1 MVSAGQGLTI
11 RPLAAADR
19 SALAKLPDRVSSN
32 SAIARFH
39 GAISSLSEPLLDHLL
54 NLEAGQREAVVAI
67 DERGI
72 VGVARY
78 ARDSA
83 DSDTAEVAILVADEW
98 QHRGVARQMLR
109 SLIAQA
115 LQAGITRFRADML
128 KENIAA
134 RRLKTIGRSLKMP
147 WLSWRDFH
155 RTRVMLKSE
164 FGRKLHEEFERII
177 RLQK

>member
-1 MVSAGQGLTI
+1 VVSAGQGLTI

-98 QHRGVARQMLR
+98 QHRGVARRMLR
-109 SLIAQA
+109 LLVAQA
-115 LQAGITRFRADML
+115 IQAGITRFRADML
-128 KENIAA
+128 RENTAA
-134 RRLKTIGRSLKMP
+134 RRLFAELAPTLNERLTPGHVVVTIDLLGS
-147 WLSWRDFH
+147 
-155 RTRVMLKSE
+155 
-164 FGRKLHEEFERII
+164 
-177 RLQK
+177 Q

>member
-1 MVSAGQGLTI
+1 MNERDGAVPPEGLTI

-19 SALAKLPDRVSSN
+19 SALAKLPDRVSRQ

-39 GAISSLSEPLLDHLL
+39 GAVTSLSEPLLDHLL
-54 NLEAGQREAVVAI
+54 NLETGQREAVVAI

-83 DSDTAEVAILVADEW
+83 GSDTAEVAILVVDEW

-109 SLIAQA
+109 PLIAQA
-115 LQAGITRFRADML
+115 LQAGITRFRAEML
-128 KENIAA
+128 PENIAA
-134 RRLKTIGRSLKMP
+134 RRLFAELAPTVNERFTSGHVVVTIDLLGSR
-147 WLSWRDFH
+147 
-155 RTRVMLKSE
+155 
-164 FGRKLHEEFERII
+164 
-177 RLQK
+177 

>member
-1 MVSAGQGLTI
+1 VNEHDRAVSPEGLTI

-19 SALAKLPDRVSSN
+19 SALAKLPDRISRQ

-98 QHRGVARQMLR
+98 QHHGVAHQMLR
-109 SLIAQA
+109 PLIAQA

-128 KENIAA
+128 QENIAA
-134 RRLKTIGRSLKMP
+134 RRLFAELAPTVNERFTSGHVVVTIDLLG
-147 WLSWRDFH
+147 F
-155 RTRVMLKSE
+155 
-164 FGRKLHEEFERII
+164 
-177 RLQK
+177 Q

>member
-1 MVSAGQGLTI
+1 MNERDRAVPPEGLTI

-19 SALAKLPDRVSSN
+19 SDLAKLPDRVSSK

-39 GAISSLSEPLLDHLL
+39 GAVSSLSEPLLDQLL
-54 NLEAGQREAVVAI
+54 DLEAGQREAVVSI

-98 QHRGVARQMLR
+98 QHHGVARQMLR
-109 SLIAQA
+109 LLITQA

-128 KENIAA
+128 LENIAA
-134 RRLKTIGRSLKMP
+134 RRLFAELAPTVNERLTSGHVVVTIDLLGSR
-147 WLSWRDFH
+147 
-155 RTRVMLKSE
+155 
-164 FGRKLHEEFERII
+164 
-177 RLQK
+177 

>member
-1 MVSAGQGLTI
+1 VVSAGQGDTEGLTI

-19 SALAKLPDRVSSN
+19 FALAKLPDRVSSR

-39 GAISSLSEPLLDHLL
+39 GAVTSLSEPLLDHLL
-54 NLEAGQREAVVAI
+54 DLEAGQREAVVAI

-109 SLIAQA
+109 LLVAQA
-115 LQAGITRFRADML
+115 IQAGITRFRADML
-128 KENIAA
+128 RENIAA
-134 RRLKTIGRSLKMP
+134 RRLFAELAPTLNERLTPGHVVVTIDLLGS
-147 WLSWRDFH
+147 
-155 RTRVMLKSE
+155 
-164 FGRKLHEEFERII
+164 
-177 RLQK
+177 Q

>member
-1 MVSAGQGLTI
+1 MNERDRAVSPEGLTI

-19 SALAKLPDRVSSN
+19 SALAKLPDRVSAP

-39 GAISSLSEPLLDHLL
+39 GAVSSLSEPLLDHLL
-54 NLEAGQREAVVAI
+54 NLEAGQREAVVAV
-67 DERGI
+67 DETGI

-83 DSDTAEVAILVADEW
+83 GSDTAEVAILVADEW

-109 SLIAQA
+109 SLIARA

-128 KENIAA
+128 AENIAA
-134 RRLKTIGRSLKMP
+134 RRLFAGLAPTVDERFTSDHVVVTIDLLGS
-147 WLSWRDFH
+147 
-155 RTRVMLKSE
+155 
-164 FGRKLHEEFERII
+164 
-177 RLQK
+177 Q

>member
-1 MVSAGQGLTI
+1 MTVSPEGLTI
-11 RPLAAADR
+11 RPLEPADR
-19 SALAKLPDRVSSN
+19 SALARLPDRVSTR

-39 GAISSLSEPLLDHLL
+39 GAVTSLSEPLLDHLL

-72 VGVARY
+72 AGVARY

-83 DSDTAEVAILVADEW
+83 GSDTAEVAILVADEW

-109 SLIAQA
+109 LLIAQA

-128 KENIAA
+128 LENIAA
-134 RRLKTIGRSLKMP
+134 RRLFAGLAPTVTERFTSGHVVVTIDLLGS
-147 WLSWRDFH
+147 
-155 RTRVMLKSE
+155 
-164 FGRKLHEEFERII
+164 
-177 RLQK
+177 Q